1 MDLEAIRERNA
12 RAYEEVF
19 ALCRGDREWTLS
31 IPERED
37 DSDRVLV
44 AALRD
49 ELELLSEVRRLRDSL
64 RWIAEHTS
72 DSSASNAAN
81 AALRDSRIDSSR
93 RHASVGR

>member
-19 ALCRGDREWTLS
+19 ALCRGDREWILS

-49 ELELLSEVRRLRDSL
+49 ELELLSEVRRLRNWL
-64 RWIAEHTS
+64 QRIAEHTS
-72 DSSASNAAN
+72 DPATRDAAK
-81 AALRDSRIDSSR
+81 AALKDSCP
-93 RHASVGR
+93 

>member
-1 MDLEAIRERNA
+1 MGLDLEAIRARNV

-19 ALCRGDREWTLS
+19 ALCRGDREWTMS

-49 ELELLSEVRRLRDSL
+49 ELELLSEVRRRWDSL

-72 DSSASNAAN
+72 DPATRTAAK
-81 AALRDSRIDSSR
+81 AALKDS
-93 RHASVGR
+93 

>member
-37 DSDRVLV
+37 DSDKLLV

-49 ELELLSEVRRLRDSL
+49 ELDLLSEVRRLRDSL

-72 DSSASNAAN
+72 ERKVCDAARAVLKDS
-81 AALRDSRIDSSR
+81 
-93 RHASVGR
+93 HP

>member
-1 MDLEAIRERNA
+1 MDLDLEAIKARNG

-19 ALCRGDREWTLS
+19 ALCRGDREWILS
-31 IPERED
+31 IPEMED

-49 ELELLSEVRRLRDSL
+49 ERELLSAARRLRDSL

-72 DSSASNAAN
+72 DPATHTAAK
-81 AALRDSRIDSSR
+81 AALKDS
-93 RHASVGR
+93 